1 MYPLPSTYTLLTVEM
16 DAQCTYSNAGGERD
30 KTSMSILLV
39 VDRDT
44 PYTSTLQALEK
55 DTPYTSTLLVAE
67 RNTSCIR
74 VPGKQ

>member
-1 MYPLPSTYTLLTVEM
+1 MHNAHTAMLAVRGIKPACPS
-16 DAQCTYSNAGGERD
+16 
-30 KTSMSILLV
+30 SILLV